1 MKIFGFDIRKSASKK
16 KKFLNRGQ
24 YKIVDG
30 SQYMVQPSTIENRT
44 EDEILDSTKRAKLLD
59 LTRNLV
65 RNSSLFNTIL
75 GQMTTNV
82 VSTVGGKIV
91 LNIPNEQTNDIL
103 KRHFFEYTRNVDFYN
118 QSNLNMFLKRILREY
133 IIGGDCVLLFDDKLV
148 EDSGKILFFE
158 ASEIVDVP
166 LVEVQ
171 KRYGKNATISNGKV
185 YSANGRHIGT
195 VVSKSQ
201 RGKVEADPNAC
212 YFLKKDPNVS
222 SLENG
227 WFHFSCNWREGRGVS
242 QAASAIAT
250 IHQLEDL
257 VQSELMASRRNSQIF
272 CWLTSPNRTEEQ
284 LPSAFDESTDFEG
297 MSDEEIDQAAKQEA
311 NDVQTISFNKAIEN
325 SVIYEALPE
334 GITAQQLQMNHPNSN
349 IQVMVDWLANRVA
362 SSLGMSKVFATGNP
376 EDGNWRANQLF
387 AYPTIVEFQKQLE
400 QVCDWLFFRYMQ
412 WLVGKGEIEYFN
424 QSQMEY
430 VSWQWKGIDDLSP
443 VEHQTGLRMALEN
456 NTLTYAEILGNNWK
470 EKLKQVADEHKWMSE
485 NGLTH
490 PSDKL
495 LSGGQTE
502 ASKKQ
507 QANIENTANTTNIGE
522 QNDI

>member
-1 MKIFGFDIRKSASKK
+1 MKIFGFSVGKSTPKK
-16 KKFLNRGQ
+16 KKIFNRGRYQ
-24 YKIVDG
+24 IVDG
-30 SQYMVQPSTIENRT
+30 SQYMIQPSSVDNRT
-44 EDEILDSTKRAKLLD
+44 EDEVLDSSKRAKLLD

-82 VSTVGGKIV
+82 VSTVGGKVV
-91 LNIPNEQTNDIL
+91 LNMPNEHINDVL
-103 KRHFFEYTRNVDFYN
+103 KRNFFQYTRNVDFYG
-118 QSNLNMFLKRILREY
+118 QSNLNTFLKRILREY

-158 ASEIVDVP
+158 ANEIVDVP
-166 LVEVQ
+166 LEEVQ
-171 KRYGKNATISNGKV
+171 KRYGKNASISNGKV
-185 YSANGRHIGT
+185 YSENGRHIGT

-201 RGKVEADPNAC
+201 RGKTEADPKAC
-212 YFLKKDPNVS
+212 YFLKKDPNAS

-272 CWLTSPNRTEEQ
+272 CWLTSEKRTEEQ
-284 LPSAFDESTDFEG
+284 LPSAFEDNTDFES
-297 MSDEEIDQAAKQEA
+297 MSDEEIEQAAQHEA
-311 NDVQTISFNKAIEN
+311 SEVQTISFNKAREN
-325 SVIYEALPE
+325 SVVYEALPE

-349 IQVMVDWLANRVA
+349 VEVMVDWLANRVA
-362 SSLGMSKVFATGNP
+362 ASLGMSKVFATGNP

-387 AYPTIVEFQKQLE
+387 AYPTILEFQKQLE
-400 QVCDWLFFRYMQ
+400 QVCDWLFFRYVQ
-412 WLVGKGEIEYFN
+412 WLVGKGEIEYFYP
-424 QSQMEY
+424 SQMEY
-430 VSWQWKGIDDLSP
+430 VSWQWKGIDDLNP

-456 NTLTYAEILGNNWK
+456 NTTTYAEILGNNWK
-470 EKLKQVADEHKWMSE
+470 EKMRQVAYEHKWMND

-507 QANIENTANTTNIGE
+507 QMVVVEE
-522 QNDI
+522 K